1 MHTSI
6 KEEEVGA
13 RERVTIAFGGG
24 GVPAV
29 VIIDAYCALLTV
41 LVRFSSSRHTHTHTH
56 IYIYMCVCV

>member
-24 GVPAV
+24 GGFQLWLSLMPIARCSQ
-29 VIIDAYCALLTV
+29 Y
-41 LVRFSSSRHTHTHTH
+41 
-56 IYIYMCVCV
+56 